1 MALNPDNIKGHEF
14 KPGQSGNPAGRPKG
28 IPNSKT
34 ILQRFLAL
42 EEKIANPV
50 TGVEESMSQLEIMY
64 LKQIAKARKGD
75 LQAMK
80 EVIDRYEGKAGQ
92 TIDMNLATDPRK
104 EILKKYL
111 GGEDAGKTEETE
123 S

>member
-1 MALNPDNIKGHEF
+1 MPNPQNLEGKGF

-75 LQAMK
+75 LSAMK
-80 EVIDRYEGKAGQ
+80 EVIDRYEGKPQQ
-92 TIDMNLATDPRK
+92 TVEMNLAVDPRK
-104 EILKKYL
+104 EILDKYL
-111 GGEDAGKTEETE
+111 GGDNAGQAQEA
-123 S
+123 

>member
-1 MALNPDNIKGHEF
+1 MGKGDIKPRW
-14 KPGQSGNPAGRPKG
+14 KPGESGNPAGRPKG

-50 TGVEESMSQLEIMY
+50 TGVEENMSQLEIMY

-80 EVIDRYEGKAGQ
+80 EVIDRYEGKAQQ
-92 TIDMNLATDPRK
+92 TVDMNLAVDPRK
-104 EILKKYL
+104 EILEQYL
-111 GGEDAGKTEETE
+111 GGGDAGQTKDA
-123 S
+123 